1 MLEAETNAE
10 MGGAH
15 DEPFIQRIEMELR
28 RAERYRIFVS
38 LVVLDLDFLRSQE
51 GENGGSLM
59 DGIVDL
65 VATNIRVID
74 LFAVVGASKVA
85 VLMPETQRQGA
96 EAAAKRLTTLIGSE
110 IETQTKQALEKMIPL
125 EMASYPDAAGAR
137 SIKEIL
143 SDLSEGASLN

>member
-51 GENGGSLM
+51 GDNGGSLM